1 MDLAL
6 VFQHTLSHQKLRER
20 LRMKRILI
28 VEDDRRIREGLLK
41 LIETAGYQCA
51 GAIDFDAAA
60 EMLRN
65 EPFDLLITDLDLPG
79 GTGLDLVRQARTICP
94 SILVTAYGCS
104 EVRRQAQELEVAGYF
119 EKPCDP
125 AALILLVR
133 SSIGSG
139 GSSETIS
146 ARSTRSG

>member
-1 MDLAL
+1 
-6 VFQHTLSHQKLRER
+6 
-20 LRMKRILI
+20 MKRILI
-28 VEDDRRIREGLLK
+28 VEDDRRIREGLLT

-60 EMLRN
+60 EMLRK

-79 GTGLDLVRQARTICP
+79 GTGLDLVRQAKTICP

-104 EVRRQAQELEVAGYF
+104 EVQRQAKELEVAGYF

-125 AALILLVR
+125 VELMTLVR
-133 SSIGSG
+133 SSIGN
-139 GSSETIS
+139 SEAFS

>member
-1 MDLAL
+1 
-6 VFQHTLSHQKLRER
+6 
-20 LRMKRILI
+20 MKRILI
-28 VEDDRRIREGLLK
+28 VEDNRRIREGLLTF
-41 LIETAGYQCA
+41 IETAGYQCA
-51 GAIDFDAAA
+51 GAVDSAAAA
-60 EMLRN
+60 ELLRS

-79 GTGLDLVRQARTICP
+79 GTGLDLVRQAKALCP

-104 EVRRQAQELEVAGYF
+104 EGRGQAQELEVAGYF
-119 EKPCDP
+119 EKPYDP

-139 GSSETIS
+139 GNSKTLS

>member
-1 MDLAL
+1 
-6 VFQHTLSHQKLRER
+6 
-20 LRMKRILI
+20 MKRILI
-28 VEDDRRIREGLLK
+28 VEDNRRIREGLLT

-51 GAIDFDAAA
+51 GAVDFAAAA
-60 EMLRN
+60 ELLRS

-79 GTGLDLVRQARTICP
+79 GTGLDLVRQAKALCP

-119 EKPCDP
+119 EKPYDP
-125 AALILLVR
+125 AVLILLVR

-139 GSSETIS
+139 GNSETLS